1 MMPKFSKR
9 FFLSCNLFCYTIYMF
24 IIIHAIT
31 VHYNLRA
38 TTPKYK
44 YYAYY
49 AFMHFIIS
57 YTYLRLCTKIII
69 IIIRCAY

>member
-1 MMPKFSKR
+1 
-9 FFLSCNLFCYTIYMF
+9 MF

-69 IIIRCAY
+69 IIIRCAYWHQHQLRIPFSMRLPVYAFH